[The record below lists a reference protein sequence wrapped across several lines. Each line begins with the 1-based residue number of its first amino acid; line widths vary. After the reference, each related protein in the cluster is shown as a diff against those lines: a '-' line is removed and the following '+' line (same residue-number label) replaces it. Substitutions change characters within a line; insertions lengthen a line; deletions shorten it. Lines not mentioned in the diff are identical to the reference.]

1 MAYSDFTLSRV
12 RKELGIHTTE
22 VSGLF
27 DQVPSLIASE
37 LLKEMLDRSGR
48 LARLIGTEKAKS
60 EFLIAPILAEIVA
73 QMNDQVS
80 LFSGTEFNI
89 DPEKGLQGFCD
100 FILSQSAEQ
109 LEITAPVITIAVG
122 AACPQDI
129 AKNDNIKSGIG
140 QPATQGSEEASEQS
154 VAVCI
159 AEMVGAQIFN
169 QREGRSIAAIQGV
182 VTTGSSW
189 LFMRLIDSQVEIDDR
204 EYHINELDKI
214 IGILIAPLR
223 EC

>member
-1 MAYSDFTLSRV
+1 MAYSDFTLSRT
-12 RKELGIHTTE
+12 RKELGIQTTE

-27 DQVPSLIASE
+27 DQVPPLIASE

-109 LEITAPVITIAVG
+109 LEITAPVITIAE
-122 AACPQDI
+122 

-140 QPATQGSEEASEQS
+140 Q
-154 VAVCI
+154 CI

-204 EYHINELDKI
+204 EYYINELDKI
-214 IGILIAPLR
+214 LGILIAPLR

>member
-12 RKELGIHTTE
+12 RKELGIHITE
-22 VSGLF
+22 VSELF
-27 DQVPSLIASE
+27 KDVPPLAASE
-37 LLKEMLDRSGR
+37 LLRGILDRSGR

-60 EFLIAPILAEIVA
+60 EFLIAPILAEVVA
-73 QMNDQVS
+73 QLDEQVS

-109 LEITAPVITIAVG
+109 LEVTAPVITIVE
-122 AACPQDI
+122 

-140 QPATQGSEEASEQS
+140 Q
-154 VAVCI
+154 CI

-169 QREGRSIAAIQGV
+169 QREERPTKTIYGV

-189 LFMRLIDSQVEIDDR
+189 LFMKLMSNQVEIDDR
-204 EYHINELDKI
+204 EYYINELDKI
-214 IGILIAPLR
+214 LGILIASLKI
-223 EC
+223 

>member
-1 MAYSDFTLSRV
+1 MAYSDFTISRV
-12 RKELGIHTTE
+12 RKDLGIDTTE

-27 DQVPSLIASE
+27 DQVPPLIASE
-37 LLKEMLDRSGR
+37 LLKGMLDRSGR

-73 QMNDQVS
+73 QLDDQVS

-109 LEITAPVITIAVG
+109 LEITAPVITIAE
-122 AACPQDI
+122 

-140 QPATQGSEEASEQS
+140 Q
-154 VAVCI
+154 CI

-169 QREGRSIAAIQGV
+169 QREGKSISVIHGV

-189 LFMRLIDSQVEIDDR
+189 LFMRLLGSQVEIDDR
-204 EYHINELDKI
+204 EYYINELDKI
-214 IGILIAPLR
+214 LGILVAPLR
-223 EC
+223 DS

>member
-1 MAYSDFTLSRV
+1 MAYSDFTLSRT
-12 RKELGIHTTE
+12 RKELGIQTTE

-27 DQVPSLIASE
+27 DQVPPLIASE
-37 LLKEMLDRSGR
+37 LLKRMLDRSGR

-109 LEITAPVITIAVG
+109 LEITAPVITIAE
-122 AACPQDI
+122 

-140 QPATQGSEEASEQS
+140 Q
-154 VAVCI
+154 CI

-189 LFMRLIDSQVEIDDR
+189 LFMRLIGSQVEIDDR
-204 EYHINELDKI
+204 EYYINELDKI
-214 IGILIAPLR
+214 LGILIAPLR

>member
-1 MAYSDFTLSRV
+1 MAYSDFTLSRT
-12 RKELGIHTTE
+12 RKELGIQTTE

-27 DQVPSLIASE
+27 DQVPPLIASE
-37 LLKEMLDRSGR
+37 LLKRMLDRSGR

-109 LEITAPVITIAVG
+109 LEITAPVITIAE
-122 AACPQDI
+122 

-140 QPATQGSEEASEQS
+140 Q
-154 VAVCI
+154 CI

-204 EYHINELDKI
+204 EYYINELDKI
-214 IGILIAPLR
+214 LGILIAPLR

>member
-12 RKELGIHTTE
+12 RKELGIHITE
-22 VSGLF
+22 VSELF
-27 DQVPSLIASE
+27 KDVPPLAASE
-37 LLKEMLDRSGR
+37 LLRGILDRSGR
-48 LARLIGTEKAKS
+48 LARVIGTEKAKS
-60 EFLIAPILAEIVA
+60 EFLIAPILAEVVA
-73 QMNDQVS
+73 QLDEQVS

-109 LEITAPVITIAVG
+109 LEVTAPVITIVE
-122 AACPQDI
+122 

-140 QPATQGSEEASEQS
+140 Q
-154 VAVCI
+154 CI

-169 QREGRSIAAIQGV
+169 QREERPTKTIYGV

-189 LFMRLIDSQVEIDDR
+189 LFMKLMSNQVEIDDR
-204 EYHINELDKI
+204 EYYINELDKI
-214 IGILIAPLR
+214 LGILIAPLKI
-223 EC
+223 